1 MKVTYNIKSGG
12 ENKITYNIKSGRAH
26 ENYIQHYYI

>member
-26 ENYIQHYYI
+26 ENYIHYYI